1 MLTDTKIK
9 SAAAKGKTYRLSDF
23 QGLYLEVSPKG
34 AKYWRLKYRINRKEK
49 RLAIGVYPEVSLKEA
64 RKKKED
70 ARVLLSEGKD
80 PSIEKHLSALRG
92 TEEENSFKYIAEN
105 WFTKMLD
112 SWAPSTTKKR
122 RALLNNDLLPSL
134 GKRQVQDITTPDIVT
149 TLLKISNR
157 GATDSAH
164 NAKQVLNQIFSYAKQ
179 LGKVEYNIAT
189 DLNNIIPA
197 KRTKHRPAIT
207 EPIKLSKL
215 LVGIDNMQGTLIIS
229 TALKLVPLLFQRPGE
244 ICAMEWSEIDFDSC
258 VWTIP
263 KEKKKERNH
272 IEGDH
277 IVPLSKQSVFLLEKI
292 LPLTG
297 KKKFVFPNQRDRKKC
312 IPTESLNK
320 AIRKIGFCTQTEQC
334 AHGFRAV
341 ARTLLD
347 EQLNFRLDWIEQQL
361 AHNVRDSLGRAYNRA
376 KYLPERHAM
385 MQTWSNYINQL
396 KEDYLKSNSLD

>member
-9 SAAAKGKTYRLSDF
+9 SAEAKDKIYRLSDF
-23 QGLYLEVSPKG
+23 QGLYLEVTPKG
-34 AKYWRLKYRINRKEK
+34 RKYWRLKYRINRKEK

-64 RKKKED
+64 RKRKED
-70 ARVLLSEGKD
+70 ARLLLSEGKD
-80 PSIEKHLSALRG
+80 PSIEKQISALKGSER
-92 TEEENSFKYIAEN
+92 ENQFSHVAEN

-112 SWAPSTTKKR
+112 SWAPATVKKR

-134 GKRQVQDITTPDIVT
+134 GKRQIQDLRTPDIVT
-149 TLLKISNR
+149 VLLRIANR
-157 GATDSAH
+157 GAIDSAH

-179 LGKVEYNIAT
+179 LGKVEFNIAT

-207 EPIKLSKL
+207 EPIALSKL
-215 LVGIDNMQGTLIIS
+215 LVGIEEMQGTLTIS
-229 TALKLVPLLFQRPGE
+229 TALKLAPLLFQRPGE
-244 ICAMEWSEIDFDSC
+244 ICAMEWSEIDFDNC
-258 VWTIP
+258 IWTIP
-263 KEKKKERNH
+263 EEKKKERNQ

-277 IVPLSKQSVFLLEKI
+277 IVPLSKQSISLLENI
-292 LPLTG
+292 HPFTG
-297 KKKFVFPNQRDRKKC
+297 NMKFVFPNQRNRKSC
-312 IPTESLNK
+312 IRTESLNK
-320 AIRKIGFCTQTEQC
+320 ALRNIGCCTQTEQC

-376 KYLPERHAM
+376 KYLPERHTM
-385 MQTWSNYINQL
+385 MQAWS
-396 KEDYLKSNSLD
+396 DYLYGLKDECINSFN